1 MNDHT
6 DSPTLRDYRAC
17 FAKTW
22 ADDTPAK
29 QVRFAVLDCETTG
42 LDARMDSIVSIGAI
56 GVQEGQICLDDQ
68 FEALLKLSHNSA
80 SVVVHG
86 ITREEAGVRG
96 IAEGKALEQLLGYLG
111 DAVIVGHHIG
121 FDIEVINKA
130 LQRNFGLSLQNR
142 WLDTMELT
150 LHLEKDG
157 TLSLPE
163 QRHAPALPEPA
174 RRQDFSLDGLCRLFG
189 IAPHDRHTA
198 AGDAFITA
206 QIFIKLLRLAAHGNR
221 TTLGA
226 LSERWVTAE
235 DA

>member
-1 MNDHT
+1 MNPIP
-6 DSPTLRDYRAC
+6 DSPTLRAYRAC
-17 FAKTW
+17 FETAP
-22 ADDTPAK
+22 ADNIPAK

-42 LDARMDSIVSIGAI
+42 LDARLDSIVSIGAI

-86 ITREEAGVRG
+86 ITREEAGLRG
-96 IAEGKALEQLLGYLG
+96 VGEAQALEQLLGYLG
-111 DAVIVGHHIG
+111 NAVIVGHHIG

-157 TLSLPE
+157 ALSLPE
-163 QRHAPALPEPA
+163 QRHAPDLPEPA

-206 QIFIKLLRLAAHGNR
+206 QIFIKLLRLAAHSER

-226 LSERWVTAE
+226 LSERWVSEENA
-235 DA
+235 